1 MPFWR
6 TTFGDTPLDLNDFIA
21 SDDSANDVTNTTG
34 NLPEICK
41 FDFSKWNM
49 PKSRECIKRMSLKR
63 HTINKCNKDHKC
75 ESCGK
80 SFADEGNLK
89 KHINIIHEGKSAKT
103 LEIITTFTA
112 SSREKQPT
120 FQIRTNHEDTSAF
133 QTLKKKKRKLQ
144 QIQTDDSLAKL
155 AKNSVIEI
163 SIDDSDLDA
172 LNMKKT
178 ELMEMVP
185 MTFEQGFHEG
195 WNWKN
200 DGGNNT
206 TKNGGLR
213 IHKYWK
219 HDPYCLCSDCVF
231 MENNDNSMQTLT
243 KSIEIDISDDHE
255 EFKNGHTASYSNPLD
270 VIKDLIA
277 EESKNDSN
285 DKTLEI
291 KTLPASSIDK
301 EYPKN
306 DEIPKSNLK
315 PNTNQMHQT
324 NQRNSDFR
332 TSQQIIHTN
341 SLAKLAK
348 NSGDTDINALKM
360 TFEQQVTDSIQH
372 HEEGRAIST
381 NGTNGGGEMMEG
393 LRIHKNWKH
402 DSYCLCSECVF

>member
-21 SDDSANDVTNTTG
+21 SDDSGATDVTNTTG
-34 NLPEICK
+34 NLPPEICK
-41 FDFSKWNM
+41 FDFSKWNV
-49 PKSRECIKRMSLKR
+49 PKSRECIKRMYLKR

-75 ESCGK
+75 KSCGK
-80 SFADEGNLK
+80 SFADEGDLK

-103 LEIITTFTA
+103 LEIKTFPA
-112 SSREKQPT
+112 SSREKS
-120 FQIRTNHEDTSAF
+120 NHEHTSGF
-133 QTLKKKKRKLQ
+133 QTLQKKKRKPQ

-195 WNWKN
+195 WNWKH

-231 MENNDNSMQTLT
+231 MENNDNSMQNLT
-243 KSIEIDISDDHE
+243 KSIEIDISGDDHQ
-255 EFKNGHTASYSNPLD
+255 EFKNGRTDAAISYSDPLD
-270 VIKDLIA
+270 VINDLIA
-277 EESKNDSN
+277 EESSLKDSN
-285 DKTLEI
+285 AKTLEI
-291 KTLPASSIDK
+291 KTLPASSIDN

-306 DEIPKSNLK
+306 DEIPKSNLE
-315 PNTNQMHQT
+315 PNT
-324 NQRNSDFR
+324 
-332 TSQQIIHTN
+332 
-341 SLAKLAK
+341 SLAQLTK
-348 NSGDTDINALKM
+348 NSVRITDDTDINALKIVSM
-360 TFEQQVTDSIQH
+360 TFEQQVTDSKQH

-381 NGTNGGGEMMEG
+381 NGSNGGAGEIMEG